1 CSPLEWTIVVE
12 QPGEPPGERDRRS
25 RKNKNLW
32 APALRA
38 SATRPGLP
46 WALIIIAGTRARGP
60 ERSRRTVLTKAGPG
74 QRLHEV
80 RGHQEIGG
88 RPSQRVDGFGRA
100 FVCVNPTRS
109 DGREHRPHDQEHR
122 PPIVDDRHGKRGEI
136 AAKSAMVQ
144 HGTQPTRR
152 IGFPRADQATG
163 RLVNRASI
171 VLLKGG
177 EITSKNGVSLQSPHR
192 LSTLHPQ
199 DGPQPLVVW

>member
-109 DGREHRPHDQEHR
+109 DGREHRPHDREHR
-122 PPIVDDRHGKRGEI
+122 HATHPPYRL
-136 AAKSAMVQ
+136 S
-144 HGTQPTRR
+144 
-152 IGFPRADQATG
+152 RAEQATG
-163 RLVNRASI
+163 RLANRAQLS
-171 VLLKGG
+171 LLKGG
-177 EITSKNGVSLQSPHR
+177 EIASKNGVSLQSPHR
-192 LSTLHPQ
+192 LSTLLPQ